1 MKGQKGAKPASAGKT
16 TLRFLCAAVAA
27 VVLLCAAIILFD
39 GAKPP
44 EAEPHAEWIS
54 PRPDA
59 ALAETGMRPRT
70 TSPAESEVLIRPR
83 LSSALGFGVE
93 RPPASR
99 ILELMDTRE
108 SLSRGEVEELLRAL
122 LSHDNGQLANR
133 STWFHEIAN
142 LVQSQDH
149 DRRAFA
155 EVLATVAR
163 DDKRSHAT
171 RDYALQQLRRVWAG
185 SGSDKSLRRAI
196 EETFIEMNVED
207 NPLRSTALLSLHLL
221 EGVDTESRASR
232 SLRQSVISILGD
244 SGLTGANIVPDRMV
258 AARIAGERQILSL
271 RRDLLMIASSDQQH
285 ALVRMSA
292 ASALGNMGSSS
303 ELDSLSSLN
312 PADQRVAAAV
322 RHATQY
328 RSGR

>member
-133 STWFHEIAN
+133 CRGRSKTR
-142 LVQSQDH
+142 Q
-149 DRRAFA
+149 RRFKTRQRRRIKTRF
-155 EVLATVAR
+155 LA
-163 DDKRSHAT
+163 KSHVNGW
-171 RDYALQQLRRVWAG
+171 Y
-185 SGSDKSLRRAI
+185 
-196 EETFIEMNVED
+196 
-207 NPLRSTALLSLHLL
+207 
-221 EGVDTESRASR
+221 
-232 SLRQSVISILGD
+232 
-244 SGLTGANIVPDRMV
+244 
-258 AARIAGERQILSL
+258 
-271 RRDLLMIASSDQQH
+271 
-285 ALVRMSA
+285 
-292 ASALGNMGSSS
+292 
-303 ELDSLSSLN
+303 
-312 PADQRVAAAV
+312 
-322 RHATQY
+322 
-328 RSGR
+328 